1 MPQRAQVTSIDALE
15 SFRENLIVYI
25 SKMRPTVEEVSEDV
39 RRMRD
44 WLEHDCQRHW
54 ENEYRRRSRALED
67 ARQALFSSRLSSLQE
82 ASTAQQW
89 AVTRARR
96 SLEEAEDKLRRLKK
110 WRRDFNSLTDPL
122 TKELDQLH
130 SFLVTELP
138 RAAAYLAHAVKIL
151 ESYAAIGPMADSVDP
166 QKPVETEQAHLDP
179 KPEIDQSILPDS
191 EHC

>member
-25 SKMRPTVEEVSEDV
+25 SKTRPTVEEVSEDV

-54 ENEYRRRSRALED
+54 ENEFRRRSRTLED

-110 WRRDFNSLTDPL
+110 WRRDFNGLTDPL

-130 SFLVTELP
+130 NFLVMDLP
-138 RAAAYLAHAVKIL
+138 HAVAYLAQAVKTL
-151 ESYAAIGPMADSVDP
+151 ESYAAISPMVNSVDP
-166 QKPVETEQAHLDP
+166 QKPVEPEQTHPDP
-179 KPEIDQSILPDS
+179 KPELDRSTHPDHGLS
-191 EHC
+191 